1 MTYDDFNLQ
10 NLIDKLKL
18 EDFDFEFDNKNNY
31 GVGYNK
37 KDNIYCV
44 VWLN

>member
-18 EDFDFEFDNKNNY
+18 EDFDFEFDNIFIS
-31 GVGYNK
+31 K
-37 KDNIYCV
+37 K
-44 VWLN
+44 